1 MYKTTTVDRPKKSN
15 VPSNNK
21 GNKMELKECITC
33 GSHSFT
39 DNKCDYCGNQY
50 EVKRETLK
58 KELKIA
64 PSSDYMKNL
73 SDEEISEIYSN
84 LKDGL
89 TPNQI
94 RTATYKDDLVKPEVL
109 EITFN
114 HGNKRGD
121 KILSFMLYLLLSI
134 IWFAVT
140 IFIPPLFII
149 TIILLVV
156 YGAYRLTK
164 RNK

>member
-1 MYKTTTVDRPKKSN
+1 
-15 VPSNNK
+15 
-21 GNKMELKECITC
+21 MELKECITC
-33 GSHSFT
+33 GSHDFT
-39 DNKCDYCGNQY
+39 DNKCDYCGNRY
-50 EVKRETLK
+50 EVKGKTWK

-64 PSSDYMKNL
+64 PLSDYIKSL

-94 RTATYKDDLVKPEVL
+94 RTATCKDDLVKQKAIEVS
-109 EITFN
+109 FN

-121 KILSFMLYLLLSI
+121 KVLSFMLYLLLSI

-140 IFIPPLFII
+140 VFIPPLFII
-149 TIILLVV
+149 TIILLVI
-156 YGAYRLTK
+156 YGAYCLTIK
-164 RNK
+164 NK